1 VLKFLITLS
10 ITAIGILVLSL
21 RGMEKQPD
29 FLYQTIIFLFLATA
43 GLYRFLLKT
52 KQERPD
58 YFVQLYLL
66 TLVVKIIASSAYLF
80 VMVVGQPEPARDVV
94 FFMAVYFV
102 FTALEI
108 AFLYRRVNE

>member
-21 RGMEKQPD
+21 WGMEKQPD

>member
-1 VLKFLITLS
+1 MLKFLITLS
-10 ITAIGILVLSL
+10 STALGILALTL
-21 RGMEKQPD
+21 WGMENPPD
-29 FLYQTIIFLFLATA
+29 YLFQTLVFLFVATA

-52 KQERPD
+52 KLERPD

-66 TLVVKIIASSAYLF
+66 TLVIKIIASGVYLF

-102 FTALEI
+102 FTAIEI
-108 AFLYRRVNE
+108 GFLYSRVNQ

>member
-1 VLKFLITLS
+1 MLKFLITLS
-10 ITAIGILVLSL
+10 CTALGILILSL
-21 RGMEKQPD
+21 LGMEKQPE
-29 FLYQTIIFLFLATA
+29 FLYQTLIFLFLATA

-66 TLVVKIIASSAYLF
+66 TLVVKIIASAAYLF
-80 VMVVGQPEPARDVV
+80 VMVIGQPEPARDVV

-108 AFLYRRVNE
+108 SFLYRRVNE

>member
-1 VLKFLITLS
+1 MLKFLITLS
-10 ITAIGILVLSL
+10 ISALIILGLSL
-21 RGMEKQPD
+21 WGMEKQPD
-29 FLYQTIIFLFLATA
+29 FLYQTLIFLFLATA

-66 TLVVKIIASSAYLF
+66 TLVIKIIASSVYLF

-94 FFMAVYFV
+94 FFMGVYFV

-108 AFLYRRVNE
+108 GFLYKRVNQ